1 MDQIKNRD
9 INLMTIYLI
18 FHQHLNFL
26 ATHVD
31 ARSWNADF
39 SAIFGRKQPMRRDL
53 ANLIL
58 KAKIEIKQIGG
69 FQKSFSEHGR
79 VWAWNV
85 CFLKLISNMNSKISI
100 SKIFDFFFLNH
111 TVHYTRAC
119 RGGEREEEMIMKFQH
134 FWPQKAIK
142 ILIWIK

>member
-1 MDQIKNRD
+1 MNLDQIKNRD
-9 INLMTIYLI
+9 INLMTISLI

-26 ATHVD
+26 ATDVD

-39 SAIFGRKQPMRRDL
+39 STIFGRKQPMRRDL
-53 ANLIL
+53 ANSIL

-69 FQKSFSEHGR
+69 FKKSFSEHGR
-79 VWAWNV
+79 VWAWIAS
-85 CFLKLISNMNSKISI
+85 FLKLTPNMNSKIWI

-119 RGGEREEEMIMKFQH
+119 MPWRGESMKFHH
-134 FWPQKAIK
+134 FWPKKAI
-142 ILIWIK
+142 